1 MAFVHSMPTVYI
13 VMLAVLAVSGVLMAL
28 SLIGFKFLPVRMK
41 IHDKANPAL
50 MQGTALLKSMGINSA
65 ISTGMLFGFVFL
77 MGDRLISAAPVPVWR
92 IALDVV
98 ATLLVYDFV
107 YYFLHRDL
115 FHGWKP
121 LIKVHSVHH
130 IGKYPTAADSLY
142 IHPVETIL
150 GVMVLLGCFALF
162 GPMSLWSFGIVLF
175 FYTHLNIT
183 VHWGLDFRVFPLN
196 LVSYMSRKH
205 DVHHKS
211 MRAGNYA
218 SITPLPDIM
227 FRTGQAT
234 ARTAEEVR
242 ARAA

>member
-1 MAFVHSMPTVYI
+1 MPTVYV
-13 VMLAVLAVSGVLMAL
+13 VMIAILGASGVLMAL
-28 SLIGFKFLPVRMK
+28 SLVGFRFLPVQLK
-41 IHDKANPAL
+41 IHDKANPEL
-50 MQGTALLKSMGINSA
+50 MQGAALIKSMTVNSA
-65 ISTGMLFGFVFL
+65 ISTGMMFAFVFL
-77 MGDRLISAAPVPVWR
+77 MGDRLISTASVPVWR
-92 IALDVV
+92 IVV
-98 ATLLVYDFV
+98 DAVGILLVYDLL

-150 GVMVLLGCFALF
+150 GVLVLLGTLGLFALIA
-162 GPMSLWSFGIVLF
+162 PLSLWTFGIVLF

-183 VHWGLDFRVFPLN
+183 VHWGLNFRVFPLN

-205 DVHHKS
+205 DLHHKS

-218 SITPLPDIM
+218 SITPLPDIL
-227 FRTGQAT
+227 FRTGEG
-234 ARTAEEVR
+234 AEQKTGEL
-242 ARAA
+242 AA